1 MNECDTMLLRD
12 IKLMFMRNLQHTLK
26 DPIFV
31 FVSMLQPLLY
41 LFLFMPLLNGLGGVP
56 GIPAG
61 KAVEVFIPGL
71 LVMQAIFG
79 TAFVGF
85 SLIDDI
91 RSGVIERFMVTPVKR
106 PAILLG
112 RILRDAV
119 ILMFQCVL
127 ITLVALP
134 FGLTVNIV
142 GFLLSLLL
150 YALIGITMAS
160 ISYGFAL
167 IYKIEDPLA
176 PTLNMITLP
185 VSLLSGIIL
194 PLVLAPIWLQD
205 LAKINPFY
213 YAVNAVRLLFIGN
226 FQLVSILEGFVI
238 IGALAAIVFLW
249 GLRSLEKIAS

>member
-1 MNECDTMLLRD
+1 M
-12 IKLMFMRNLQHTLK
+12 QHTLRN
-26 DPIFV
+26 PIFI
-31 FVSMLQPLLY
+31 FASMFQPLLY

-56 GIPAG
+56 GLPRG
-61 KAVEVFIPGL
+61 KTVEVFIPGL
-71 LVMQAIFG
+71 LVMQALFG

-91 RSGVIERFMVTPVKR
+91 RTGVIERFLVTPVKR

-112 RILRDAV
+112 RILRDSV
-119 ILMFQCVL
+119 ILLFQCIL
-127 ITLVALP
+127 ITLVAIP
-134 FGLTVNIV
+134 FGLSVNIG

-150 YALIGITMAS
+150 YALIGVTMAS

-176 PTLNMITLP
+176 PTLNTITLP

-205 LAKINPFY
+205 LGKINPFY
-213 YAVNAVRLLFIGN
+213 YAVTAARALFVGN
-226 FQLVSILEGFVI
+226 FHNIEILEGFVI
-238 IGALAAIVFLW
+238 IIVLAILVFEW
-249 GLRSLEKIAS
+249 GLRSLEKMAS